1 MALNRSGKGFLQ
13 FLVFLALASCLR
25 SIEIPVEI
33 NGGRIVVSGQI
44 STLQDQSFIT
54 LGITSDSTASVSRP
68 LNGASI
74 FLFEDNGKSFRYV
87 ETTWGTYTLIG
98 AGGKVGHT
106 YHIEIELSNGKRYK
120 STPEKMPEP
129 SVLDSV
135 SYEVVT
141 EKVIDFEGVATSKAF
156 YKIYA
161 NSTSITKN
169 SYVKWNVTEDYL
181 LTPTYFPP
189 PPNVPPYPAPP
200 NCYIA
205 QRVDAQRISL
215 FDWTKSSFNS
225 LKKQLI
231 ATREVDWTFLEK
243 HYFTTYQSTLTKDAY
258 EYWRKGNI
266 LANQVGSIF
275 DTPPAELTGNLVAIS
290 DPYEKVWGF
299 FHAVNQTFQRKA
311 FYESD
316 LPFPLLLKRCDFTG
330 SYIRSLYEPRCLDCI
345 TIRNS
350 SYKRPSWF

>member
-1 MALNRSGKGFLQ
+1 M
-13 FLVFLALASCLR
+13 ASCLT

-33 NGGRIVVSGQI
+33 NGGRLVVSGQI

-54 LGITSDSTASVSRP
+54 LGITSDSTASVSKP
-68 LNGASI
+68 LSGASI
-74 FLFEDNGKSFRYV
+74 FLFDDKGNSFVYV

-106 YHIEIELSNGKRYK
+106 YHIEIELPNGKRYK
-120 STPEKMPEP
+120 SIPEKMPEA

-135 SYEVVT
+135 SYEVAT
-141 EKVIDFEGVATSKAF
+141 EKVIDFEGLATLKAF

-161 NSTSITKN
+161 NSTSIIKN
-169 SYVKWNVTEDYL
+169 SYLKWNVTEDYL

-215 FDWTKSSFNS
+215 FDWTKSSSNT

-231 ATREVDWTFLEK
+231 ATREIDWTFLEK
-243 HYFTTYQSTLTKDAY
+243 HYFTTYQTSLTKEAY
-258 EYWRKGNI
+258 EYWRKTNI

-275 DTPPAELTGNLVAIS
+275 DTPPAELKGNLESVGNPA
-290 DPYEKVWGF
+290 EKTWGYF
-299 FHAVNQTFQRKA
+299 QVVNQTSARRA
-311 FYESD
+311 FYKFD
-316 LPFPLLLKRCDFTG
+316 LPFPLLAKTCEFTG
-330 SYIRSLYEPRCLDCI
+330 SYDRSLYETRCLECL

-350 SYKRPSWF
+350 SYTRPSWF